1 MITAKFLK
9 VASKTLLSSDHWLCV
24 VFRRIVSEFL
34 FGLGAI
40 ARPINST
47 TSNFFNIYACV
58 LAFDPSRLAALI
70 NSNDTKLNNHLIVA
84 SRTFFEIAFARGEL
98 PKIYNF
104 LENITTQY
112 PYLFVP
118 WKLLHYCY
126 YFTKS
131 WESLLDINASYEHF
145 RSGKLKSMGILGYDV
160 IFGDHVTA
168 SIGHSQIFFDFEI
181 FRFRSLGNQPKIALC
196 SSSRD
201 RMSSFYQDLMPGIIE
216 RTISVDLS
224 AGQRPDLLNFVQDS
238 FPFLVTKKYF
248 GYQEERGR
256 ARYLASWAAT
266 GAKAFDL
273 TTTQKTE
280 LELFL
285 QSFGLEENDWYVV
298 MHVREGADNS
308 IRNADIDTYNGAI
321 DAITLNG
328 GWVFRIGDTSMT
340 PLRRKNMQRVI
351 DLPFSNASRPHY
363 IDLYLLATARFAIC
377 TASGPSDFPFYF
389 NVPRLV
395 TNWPVMY
402 ALFGT
407 SDDICLPVSYY
418 CKSRNAIVPLS
429 EQLSSPIYESNST
442 LQSLKTIIAIKNS
455 SKQIEEAAI
464 EMIELTSQK
473 DSRTHF
479 PGPLPNSLSDKH
491 GDKFWFMGSISKTFL
506 EDYPNYLD

>member
-1 MITAKFLK
+1 
-9 VASKTLLSSDHWLCV
+9 
-24 VFRRIVSEFL
+24 
-34 FGLGAI
+34 
-40 ARPINST
+40 
-47 TSNFFNIYACV
+47 
-58 LAFDPSRLAALI
+58 
-70 NSNDTKLNNHLIVA
+70 
-84 SRTFFEIAFARGEL
+84 
-98 PKIYNF
+98 
-104 LENITTQY
+104 
-112 PYLFVP
+112 
-118 WKLLHYCY
+118 
-126 YFTKS
+126 
-131 WESLLDINASYEHF
+131 
-145 RSGKLKSMGILGYDV
+145 
-160 IFGDHVTA
+160 
-168 SIGHSQIFFDFEI
+168 
-181 FRFRSLGNQPKIALC
+181 
-196 SSSRD
+196 
-201 RMSSFYQDLMPGIIE
+201 MSSFYQELLPDMIE
-216 RTISVDLS
+216 GSISVNQS

-256 ARYLASWAAT
+256 AKYLASWAAT
-266 GAKAFDL
+266 GAKAFSL
-273 TTTQKTE
+273 TTMQKNE
-280 LELFL
+280 LQIFL

-298 MHVREGADNS
+298 IHVREGADNS

-363 IDLYLLATARFAIC
+363 IDLYLLATARFVIC

-418 CKSRNAIVPLS
+418 CNSRNTSVTLS
-429 EQLSSPIYESNST
+429 EQLSSPVYESNSI
-442 LQSLKTIIAIKNS
+442 LQSLKTIILIKNS
-455 SKQIEEAAI
+455 AKQIEQAAI
-464 EMIELTSQK
+464 EMIELTAN
-473 DSRTHF
+473 DGSRTNF
-479 PGPLPNSLSDKH
+479 SSPLPDSLSYRY